1 MLGVTSLRNSHRELV
16 ALLLVTGSIIVAAG
30 IADTAAGSTTTA
42 PPSGSGTAGVGI
54 QSVP

>member
-1 MLGVTSLRNSHRELV
+1 MLPVTSLRNSHRELV

-30 IADTAAGSTTTA
+30 IADDAAGSTT
-42 PPSGSGTAGVGI
+42 PSPSTHGAAGASI

>member
-1 MLGVTSLRNSHRELV
+1 MIGVTSLRNSHRELV

>member
-1 MLGVTSLRNSHRELV
+1 MVGVTSLRNSHRELV

-30 IADTAAGSTTTA
+30 IADAAGSTTTA
-42 PPSGSGTAGVGI
+42 SPSGDTAAVSI

>member
-1 MLGVTSLRNSHRELV
+1 MLSVTSLRNSHRELV
-16 ALLLVTGSIIVAAG
+16 ALLLVTSSIIVAAG

-42 PPSGSGTAGVGI
+42 SPASGDTAGVSI